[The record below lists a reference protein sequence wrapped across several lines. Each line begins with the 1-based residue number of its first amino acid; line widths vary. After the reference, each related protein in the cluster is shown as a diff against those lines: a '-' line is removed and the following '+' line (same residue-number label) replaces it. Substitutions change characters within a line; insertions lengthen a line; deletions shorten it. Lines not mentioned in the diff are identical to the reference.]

1 MHADLMWG
9 EADLANF
16 GKQTELD
23 SYAHVAYSLLDTF
36 VQWNLWQPNAT
47 VHEGELCHAMRGS
60 E

>member
-1 MHADLMWG
+1 MWG